1 MERLTSNK
9 KVSDMSMIE
18 LAHNSCYADDE
29 RNARYRDYEMDMDA
43 RDFVRNLMATL
54 VKDEMPISDT
64 EFDEE
69 ILDDLAID
77 PFSDVRGLIALFYRN
92 LWAMANL
99 RETLKKYED
108 LEGESRLLKLP
119 CKIGDDVYYV
129 PSEVNYKLNIL
140 NGHSENNKVYRQKVE
155 GFILTRHGWYLECGQ
170 DVKYGTGHILTDV
183 SFCKTWFL
191 TKSEAEARLNE
202 LRGGENE

>member
-43 RDFVRNLMATL
+43 RDFARNLMVTL
-54 VKDEMPISDT
+54 TKDELPISDT
-64 EFDEE
+64 EFDVE

-108 LEGESRLLKLP
+108 LEEQGRLVKLP
-119 CKIGDDVYYV
+119 VKDDTTGYRECIHTK
-129 PSEVNYKLNIL
+129 SQCHHENYKC
-140 NGHSENNKVYRQKVE
+140 SECP
-155 GFILTRHGWYLECGQ
+155 LTEL
-170 DVKYGTGHILTDV
+170 
-183 SFCKTWFL
+183 FCDEFYKAIDRCYEEAYASGCL
-191 TKSEAEARLNE
+191 AGMELGKSEAEAKLKE
-202 LRGGENE
+202 LRCNND

>member
-18 LAHNSCYADDE
+18 LAHNSCYADNE

-43 RDFVRNLMATL
+43 RDFARSLMVTL
-54 VKDEMPISDT
+54 TKDELPISNT

-69 ILDDLAID
+69 ILDGLAID
-77 PFSDVRGLIALFYRN
+77 PFSDVRGLISLFYRN

-108 LEGESRLLKLP
+108 LEEQEKLVKLP
-119 CKIGDDVYYV
+119 CKVGDIVYGISMGKLISLTVNEISIFYMKGERVINVKCQNNDEFRNYV
-129 PSEVNYKLNIL
+129 EREF
-140 NGHSENNKVYRQKVE
+140 G
-155 GFILTRHGWYLECGQ
+155 
-170 DVKYGTGHILTDV
+170 
-183 SFCKTWFL
+183 KTVFL
-191 TKSEAEARLNE
+191 TKSEAEAKLKG
-202 LRGGENE
+202 LRCSND